1 MPSTRTRLDRFMS
14 QQLGIK
20 RQSIRA
26 ILAQGRIRVDGRV
39 ADNVQQCIH
48 QFSRVTFDEEV
59 LQNNKARYVMMNKPK
74 GVVSATKDKNH
85 QTVIDLLGSGER
97 DKLHIPGRLDF
108 NSTGLILLTNDGH
121 WSRQLSSPTTKLSKC
136 YRVELEKPLN
146 QSYISAFEQG
156 MYFDF
161 EGITTQ
167 PAKLKIISS
176 HIGEVSLTEG
186 RYHQIKRMFGRFQ
199 NKVLQLH
206 RLSVGTLLLDPAL
219 LPGQYRDLKQGEV
232 ESILA
237 NDYVVI

>member
-1 MPSTRTRLDRFMS
+1 MHSTRTRLDRFMS

-20 RQSIRA
+20 RQSIRP

-48 QFSRVTFDEEV
+48 QFSHVTFDEEI
-59 LQNNKARYVMMNKPK
+59 LQNHKARYVMMNKPK
-74 GVVSATKDKNH
+74 GVISATKDQHHK
-85 QTVIDLLGSGER
+85 TVIDLLGSDER
-97 DKLHIPGRLDF
+97 DKLHITGRLDF

-121 WSRQLSSPTTKLSKC
+121 WSRQLSSPANKLSKC

-156 MYFDF
+156 MYFEF
-161 EGITTQ
+161 EDITTQ

-176 HIGEVSLTEG
+176 HVAEVSLTEG

-199 NKVLQLH
+199 NKVLQLQ
-206 RLSVGTLLLDPAL
+206 RLSVGALVLDPEL
-219 LPGQYRDLKQGEV
+219 LPGQYRDLKQSEV
-232 ESILA
+232 DSIFI
-237 NDYVVI
+237 NN